1 MMIAWEMMIATG
13 NKRLQIWG
21 QKTRIREGN
30 LCNLRFRSQT
40 GIKRIRKV
48 GNCLTKEIIT
58 LGSSDFSSDYS
69 DEADNFDNPDN
80 YIRTPGGCSA
90 TENPY
95 EERILNPDFT
105 SLKSSKC
112 FPKQH
117 LKIEEYHYT

>member
-1 MMIAWEMMIATG
+1 MIATG

-95 EERILNPDFT
+95 EERIL
-105 SLKSSKC
+105 
-112 FPKQH
+112 
-117 LKIEEYHYT
+117 

>member
-1 MMIAWEMMIATG
+1 RIAKSNSLVKEAANNLPNGPMMITREMMIATG

-95 EERILNPDFT
+95 EERIL
-105 SLKSSKC
+105 
-112 FPKQH
+112 
-117 LKIEEYHYT
+117 